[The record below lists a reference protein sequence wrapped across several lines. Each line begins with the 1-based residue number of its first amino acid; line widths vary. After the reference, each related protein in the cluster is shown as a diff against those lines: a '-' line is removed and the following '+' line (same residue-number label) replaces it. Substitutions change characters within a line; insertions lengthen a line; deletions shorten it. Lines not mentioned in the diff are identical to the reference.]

1 MHLAR
6 LVLMTAVLGLS
17 SVSMANALSIDL
29 GIIDINIGGGGS
41 NGAPAPVAAAG
52 LPLLAAL
59 GLYKAVQWRRR
70 R

>member
-6 LVLMTAVLGLS
+6 LALLTAAIGLS
-17 SVSMANALSIDL
+17 SVSMASALSIDL
-29 GIIDINIGGGGS
+29 GIIQIGVGGGGS

-52 LPLLAAL
+52 LPLLAAF
-59 GLYKAVQWRRR
+59 GVYKAVQWRRR